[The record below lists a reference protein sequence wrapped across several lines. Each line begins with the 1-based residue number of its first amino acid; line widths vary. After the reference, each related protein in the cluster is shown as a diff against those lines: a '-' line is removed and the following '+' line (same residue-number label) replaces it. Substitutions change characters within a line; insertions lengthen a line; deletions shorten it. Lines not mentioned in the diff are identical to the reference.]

1 QSAIVA
7 AMREARDELG
17 AHMSI
22 AGGLSLALERG
33 REVGCGAVQIFLK
46 NQRQWAAKRLAA
58 DEVRAFHTARRAT
71 GVRHVFAHSSYLI
84 NLGNPI
90 GSLWSQAVDA
100 FTDELE
106 RAEAL
111 SLSCVVIHP
120 GSHMGAGLEAG
131 LTRVTSA
138 LDESL
143 ARTAGY
149 RVKVALENTAGAG
162 NTLGR
167 TFGELGAL
175 LERAARPERL
185 GVCLDTCHLFA
196 AGYDVRT
203 KAGYHRAMAECEA
216 TVGRRRVLAFHLN
229 DAKAPLGSGL
239 DRHENIGRGL
249 LGVAP
254 FRMLLNDRRF
264 ARVPKVL
271 ETPKEPEPTADLRNL
286 AVLRRLRRRRGRSD
300 AECARAR
307 SALRGHADSPAERR
321 DGAGGAA
328 RRDRHADVLAERDE
342 KVVVP
347 DPVAPRERRAQR
359 HLGLLGVAG
368 LHVAQPVRDPVHV
381 RVDTDTGL
389 AVPHRHDQIRRLPP
403 DAVQREEPVD
413 RVGPA
418 AAHALAGSAPAA
430 AD

>member
-1 QSAIVA
+1 
-7 AMREARDELG
+7 MTRGRDELG

-22 AGGLSLALERG
+22 AGGLHLALERG

-46 NQRQWAAKRLAA
+46 NQRQWAAKLLAA
-58 DEVRAFHTARRAT
+58 GEVRAFRAARRAT

-84 NLGNPI
+84 NLGNP
-90 GSLWSQAVDA
+90 SPALWSQAVDA

-111 SLSCVVIHP
+111 GLSCVVIHP

-131 LTRVTSA
+131 LARVTAA

-162 NTLGR
+162 NTIGR

-203 KAGYHRAMAECEA
+203 AAGYRRAMAECGA
-216 TVGRRRVLAFHLN
+216 TVGLKRVLAFHLN

-239 DRHENIGRGL
+239 DRHENIGRGA
-249 LGVAP
+249 LGLVP
-254 FRMLLNDRRF
+254 FRLLLNDRRF

-286 AVLRRLRRRRGRSD
+286 AVLRKLRRRRGR
-300 AECARAR
+300 
-307 SALRGHADSPAERR
+307 
-321 DGAGGAA
+321 
-328 RRDRHADVLAERDE
+328 
-342 KVVVP
+342 
-347 DPVAPRERRAQR
+347 
-359 HLGLLGVAG
+359 
-368 LHVAQPVRDPVHV
+368 
-381 RVDTDTGL
+381 
-389 AVPHRHDQIRRLPP
+389 
-403 DAVQREEPVD
+403 
-413 RVGPA
+413 
-418 AAHALAGSAPAA
+418 
-430 AD
+430 

>member
-1 QSAIVA
+1 
-7 AMREARDELG
+7 MTRARDELG

-46 NQRQWAAKRLAA
+46 NQRQWAAKLLAA
-58 DEVRAFHTARRAT
+58 GEVRAFRAARRAT

-84 NLGNPI
+84 NLGNP
-90 GSLWSQAVDA
+90 STALWSQAVDA

-111 SLSCVVIHP
+111 GLSCVVIHP

-131 LTRVTSA
+131 LARVTAA

-162 NTLGR
+162 NTIGR

-203 KAGYHRAMAECEA
+203 AAGYRRAMAECEA
-216 TVGRRRVLAFHLN
+216 TVGLERVLAFHLN

-239 DRHENIGRGL
+239 DRHENIGRGA
-249 LGVAP
+249 LGLVP
-254 FRMLLNDRRF
+254 FRLLLNDGRF

-271 ETPKEPEPTADLRNL
+271 ETPKEPEPTADLENL
-286 AVLRRLRRRRGRSD
+286 AVLRGLRRRRG
-300 AECARAR
+300 
-307 SALRGHADSPAERR
+307 
-321 DGAGGAA
+321 
-328 RRDRHADVLAERDE
+328 V
-342 KVVVP
+342 
-347 DPVAPRERRAQR
+347 
-359 HLGLLGVAG
+359 
-368 LHVAQPVRDPVHV
+368 
-381 RVDTDTGL
+381 
-389 AVPHRHDQIRRLPP
+389 
-403 DAVQREEPVD
+403 
-413 RVGPA
+413 
-418 AAHALAGSAPAA
+418 
-430 AD
+430 

>member
-1 QSAIVA
+1 
-7 AMREARDELG
+7 MTPRDEIG

-22 AGGLSLALERG
+22 AGGLHLALDRG
-33 REVGCGAVQIFLK
+33 RRIGCGAVQIFLK
-46 NQRQWAAKRLAA
+46 NQRQWAARPLDQA
-58 DEVRAFHTARRAT
+58 DVRAFRAARRMHAI
-71 GVRHVFAHSSYLI
+71 RHVFAHSSYLI
-84 NLGNPI
+84 NLGNPNDA
-90 GSLWSQAVDA
+90 LWSQAVDA

-111 SLSCVVIHP
+111 GLSCVVIHP
-120 GSHMGAGLEAG
+120 GSHMGTSLEAG
-131 LTRVTSA
+131 LARVTAA

-143 ARTAGY
+143 ARTSGY

-162 NTLGR
+162 NTIGR
-167 TFGELGAL
+167 TFGELATL
-175 LERAARPERL
+175 LERAARPERI

-203 KAGYHRAMAECEA
+203 PAGYRRAMAELDT

-286 AVLRRLRRRRGRSD
+286 AVLRGLRRRRGR
-300 AECARAR
+300 
-307 SALRGHADSPAERR
+307 
-321 DGAGGAA
+321 
-328 RRDRHADVLAERDE
+328 
-342 KVVVP
+342 
-347 DPVAPRERRAQR
+347 
-359 HLGLLGVAG
+359 
-368 LHVAQPVRDPVHV
+368 
-381 RVDTDTGL
+381 
-389 AVPHRHDQIRRLPP
+389 
-403 DAVQREEPVD
+403 
-413 RVGPA
+413 
-418 AAHALAGSAPAA
+418 
-430 AD
+430 

>member
-1 QSAIVA
+1 
-7 AMREARDELG
+7 MTRARDELG

-46 NQRQWAAKRLAA
+46 NQRQWAAKLLAA
-58 DEVRAFHTARRAT
+58 GEVRAFRAARRAT

-84 NLGNPI
+84 NLGNP
-90 GSLWSQAVDA
+90 STTLWSQAVDA

-111 SLSCVVIHP
+111 GLSCVVIHP

-131 LTRVTSA
+131 LARVTAA

-162 NTLGR
+162 NTIGR
-167 TFGELGAL
+167 TFGELAAL

-203 KAGYHRAMAECEA
+203 AAGYRRAMAECEA
-216 TVGRRRVLAFHLN
+216 TVGLERVLAFHLN

-239 DRHENIGRGL
+239 DRHENIGRGA
-249 LGVAP
+249 LGLVP
-254 FRMLLNDRRF
+254 FRLLLNDRRF

-286 AVLRRLRRRRGRSD
+286 AVLRKLRRRRGR
-300 AECARAR
+300 
-307 SALRGHADSPAERR
+307 
-321 DGAGGAA
+321 
-328 RRDRHADVLAERDE
+328 
-342 KVVVP
+342 
-347 DPVAPRERRAQR
+347 
-359 HLGLLGVAG
+359 
-368 LHVAQPVRDPVHV
+368 
-381 RVDTDTGL
+381 
-389 AVPHRHDQIRRLPP
+389 
-403 DAVQREEPVD
+403 
-413 RVGPA
+413 
-418 AAHALAGSAPAA
+418 
-430 AD
+430 

>member
-1 QSAIVA
+1 MTQ
-7 AMREARDELG
+7 ARDELG

-22 AGGLSLALERG
+22 AGGLSRALERG

-46 NQRQWAAKRLAA
+46 NQRQWAAKLLAA
-58 DEVRAFHTARRAT
+58 DEVRAFRAARRAT

-84 NLGNPI
+84 NLGNP
-90 GSLWSQAVDA
+90 SPALWSQAVDA

-111 SLSCVVIHP
+111 GLSCVVIHP

-131 LTRVTSA
+131 LARVASA

-162 NTLGR
+162 NTIGR

-175 LERAARPERL
+175 FARAARPERL

-203 KAGYHRAMAECEA
+203 EAGYRRAMAEGEA
-216 TVGRRRVLAFHLN
+216 AVGLERVLAFHLN

-239 DRHENIGRGL
+239 DRHENIGRGA
-249 LGVAP
+249 LGLVP
-254 FRMLLNDRRF
+254 FRLLLNDRRF
-264 ARVPKVL
+264 TRVPKVL

-286 AVLRRLRRRRGRSD
+286 AVLRKLRRRRGR
-300 AECARAR
+300 
-307 SALRGHADSPAERR
+307 
-321 DGAGGAA
+321 
-328 RRDRHADVLAERDE
+328 
-342 KVVVP
+342 
-347 DPVAPRERRAQR
+347 
-359 HLGLLGVAG
+359 
-368 LHVAQPVRDPVHV
+368 
-381 RVDTDTGL
+381 
-389 AVPHRHDQIRRLPP
+389 
-403 DAVQREEPVD
+403 
-413 RVGPA
+413 
-418 AAHALAGSAPAA
+418 
-430 AD
+430 